1 VQAIFAT
8 ILSIYVLFGSIGT
21 LLYRHSCLVSE
32 EINISFQSQD
42 NCCGDLKKDAQTNI
56 SSLDCCEF
64 TSTYLQV
71 NYDAFSLARDFL
83 IEAPVDFLTFTFE
96 IPSANVLNIT
106 EYPERGPPLFY
117 GRTLLAFIQSF
128 LI

>member
-1 VQAIFAT
+1 MQAIFAT

-21 LLYRHSCLVSE
+21 PFFKHSCRTSE
-32 EINISFQSQD
+32 EVTIGFQLQD
-42 NCCGDLKKDAQTNI
+42 HCCSDKKSAQTTI

-71 NYDAFSLARDFL
+71 EYDAFTVAKDLSVQAPAKFL
-83 IEAPVDFLTFTFE
+83 SFFFE
-96 IPSANVLNIT
+96 IPADRTSTIQIH
-106 EYPERGPPLFY
+106 PERGPPLFY
-117 GRTLLAFIQSF
+117 GRILLAFIQSF